1 MKLRLERLSRKK
13 VKRIAR
19 IQLRE
24 SYDSGSKLYSR
35 SRHVGGSV
43 ACVKPPNGNPEAL
56 GTSASTNFFLEF
68 LMAALHDLIRLRRTN
83 GFMALH
89 LAVGS
94 LTNYRCGGLPRLAQ
108 RLGKG

>member
-56 GTSASTNFFLEF
+56 GTSASTNVFREIPSWRHV
-68 LMAALHDLIRLRRTN
+68 MT
-83 GFMALH
+83 
-89 LAVGS
+89 
-94 LTNYRCGGLPRLAQ
+94 
-108 RLGKG
+108 

>member
-68 LMAALHDLIRLRRTN
+68 LMAALHDLIRLKADERIYGLTPSRRQRDQ
-83 GFMALH
+83 
-89 LAVGS
+89 VP
-94 LTNYRCGGLPRLAQ
+94 RGGLPATI
-108 RLGKG
+108 GSATW